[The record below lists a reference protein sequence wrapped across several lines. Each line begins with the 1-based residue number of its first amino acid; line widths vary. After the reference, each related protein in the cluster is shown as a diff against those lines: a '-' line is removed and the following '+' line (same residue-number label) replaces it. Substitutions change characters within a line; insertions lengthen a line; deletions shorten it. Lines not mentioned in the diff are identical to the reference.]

1 LLELIR
7 TSLGVGQIYK
17 HGKDSIQLRVS
28 SVKDLQVIIDHF
40 DKYPLITQKLAD
52 YLLFKRVSP
61 PPPPRGPRLTQANWG
76 PAGSAAVKRGPAG
89 GGGVTG
95 RRGET
100 SLAPSLN

>member
-28 SVKDLQVIIDHF
+28 SVKDLQVIIDHLE
-40 DKYPLITQKLAD
+40 KYPLITQKLAD

-61 PPPPRGPRLTQANWG
+61 PLLPLGAPVLL
-76 PAGSAAVKRGPAG
+76 
-89 GGGVTG
+89 
-95 RRGET
+95 RRIGDP
-100 SLAPSLN
+100 LGLLR